1 MSPRTQPNL
10 PILTNATQFA
20 LVVLTLIGLAAQV
33 GCEKGTPEPAPT
45 SSKSEEKKDET
56 TSVLPTQ
63 SLAPS
68 PTKLVAADDVNNGLK
83 KGFDQT
89 PRGTCEAFMTLL
101 QEGNRIAAENL
112 LTRTSIANIT
122 KAGLIL
128 EPMGGPKS
136 TCKIG
141 QIQYATNKQE
151 LAHVPCKITEVID
164 GKKESMSVSWQVRK
178 YGKAWRYRGCDS
190 LRPNLV
196 KRRIFLS
203 FENYVD
209 VAKLQSM
216 AGTDVI
222 NDAEALEAKSDTPQD
237 QTLRR

>member
-1 MSPRTQPNL
+1 MSHPTHPNL
-10 PILTNATQFA
+10 PILAITTCYA
-20 LVVLTLIGLAAQV
+20 LVVLTLIGLTAQL
-33 GCEKGTPEPAPT
+33 GCDKGTPEPAPT
-45 SSKSEEKKDET
+45 TSNSEEKKDET
-56 TSVLPTQ
+56 TSVQPSQ
-63 SLAPS
+63 SLSPS
-68 PTKLVAADDVNNGLK
+68 PTKLVAADDQNNKLK
-83 KGFDQT
+83 AGFDQT

-101 QEGNRIAAENL
+101 QDGNRIAAENL

-128 EPMGGPKS
+128 EPMGGPQS

-141 QIQYATNKQE
+141 QIQYATTKQE
-151 LAHVPCKITEVID
+151 LAHVPCQITELVD
-164 GKKESMSVSWQVRK
+164 GKTETMSVSWQVRK
-178 YGKAWRYRGCDS
+178 YGKAWRIAGVILETEAGKAPD
-190 LRPNLV
+190 L
-196 KRRIFLS
+196 LS

-222 NDAEALEAKSDTPQD
+222 NEAEALEAKSETPQD